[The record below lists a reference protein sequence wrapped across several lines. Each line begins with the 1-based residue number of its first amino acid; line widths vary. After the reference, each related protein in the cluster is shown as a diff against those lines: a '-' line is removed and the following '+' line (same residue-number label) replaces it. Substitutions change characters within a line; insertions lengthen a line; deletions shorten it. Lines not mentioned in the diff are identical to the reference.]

1 MNGIEFYY
9 KIYVSRRTSVKKMSW
24 GKAQSK
30 ICAFPQ
36 FFLIQIT
43 FIKEYDGMLT
53 ITCWNTIRTI
63 L

>member
-9 KIYVSRRTSVKKMSW
+9 KMNVRRRTSAKKMNW
-24 GKAQSK
+24 GKTQSK

-36 FFLIQIT
+36 FFLIWIT
-43 FIKEYDGMLT
+43 LIKEYDGMLT
-53 ITCWNTIRTI
+53 ITCWNSIRTI